1 MATNATVD
9 ETLGPEHDL
18 AIGVDVGTSGCRAVA
33 LDCNLRVVAEHSAE
47 LPRPDR
53 SGRGST
59 QDPHSWWA
67 AMCAALG
74 GLLRNTPARS
84 AAVAI
89 AATSATCLLCD
100 ASGRPLTPGFM
111 YDDARAV
118 AQAEQIVAAGGQD
131 SPACH
136 PGSSLSKLLWWVS
149 TGATAPGARLLHQAD
164 WLAGRLVGSF
174 EVTDYNNALKLGF
187 DAAADNWPAWM
198 EKLPL
203 DTTLLPRVVAP
214 GTVIGP
220 LRPEL
225 AQNLG
230 LPRAT
235 RIVTGT
241 TDSVAAFLASGASAT
256 GDAVSSFGSTIALKL
271 LAETPVCSAPH
282 GVYSHR
288 LGDLWLAG
296 GASNAGGAAL
306 SAYFTSQEMHEL
318 SARID
323 PDRPTG
329 LHFYPLPGIGE
340 RFPVADPEKR
350 ALLHPRPAQPELFL
364 QAMLEGLADIEAD
377 GYELLARLGA
387 GHARRIWT
395 SGRTGDNPVLR
406 QLRGRRLGKLLQP
419 ESRIV
424 PADGAARVAALALEE
439 KVWRLSPILATL
451 GAAPARPGHNNK

>member
-1 MATNATVD
+1 M
-9 ETLGPEHDL
+9 GPEYGV

-33 LDCNLRVVAEHSAE
+33 LDCNLRVIAERNAE

-59 QDPHSWWA
+59 QDPQSWWTA
-67 AMCAALG
+67 VCEALG

-100 ASGRPLTPGFM
+100 TSGRPLTPGFM
-111 YDDARAV
+111 YDDVRAV

-131 SPACH
+131 NPACH
-136 PGSSLSKLLWWVS
+136 AGSSLSKLLWWIS
-149 TGATAPGARLLHQAD
+149 TGAIAPGARLLHQAD
-164 WLAGRLVGSF
+164 WIAGHLVGSF

-187 DAAADNWPAWM
+187 DAAADEWPAWM
-198 EKLPL
+198 GKLPL
-203 DTTLLPRVVAP
+203 DTALLPRVVAP
-214 GTVIGP
+214 GTVIGQ

-225 AQNLG
+225 SRSLG

-235 RIVTGT
+235 RIATGT
-241 TDSVAAFLASGASAT
+241 TDSVAAFLASGASTT
-256 GDAVSSFGSTIALKL
+256 GDAVSSFGSTLALKL
-271 LAETPVCSAPH
+271 LAEKPVCSAPH

-306 SAYFTSQEMHEL
+306 SAHFTPDEMQQL
-318 SARID
+318 SARIN
-323 PDRPTG
+323 PHRPTG
-329 LHFYPLPGIGE
+329 LHFYPLPGVGE

-350 ALLHPRPAQPELFL
+350 ALLHPRPAKPEVFL

-377 GYELLARLGA
+377 GYALLTRLGA

-395 SGRTGDNPVLR
+395 SGRAGDNPVLR
-406 QLRGRRLGKLLQP
+406 QLRSQRLGKVLQP
-419 ESRIV
+419 KSRIV
-424 PADGAARVAALALEE
+424 PADGAARIAALALEE
-439 KVWRLSPILATL
+439 KVWRLSSILATL